1 MTLEELVQSVESRLL
16 GLGRLLWRPDPS
28 ALLQDALDHNEV
40 QSQTRRRELAAA
52 ETEQAG
58 LQQRIDDRR
67 AAADLLVAQ
76 IESAR
81 SAGQADRAWRLALD
95 LDRMRQELTD
105 DEKKLKPLEQVA
117 WSLDFAIRQLE
128 RERTRLEKRADA

>member
-1 MTLEELVQSVESRLL
+1 MTLEEIVHSVESRLL

-28 ALLQDALDHNEV
+28 VLLQDALERNEV
-40 QSQTRRRELAAA
+40 QAQGRRREMAAA
-52 ETEQAG
+52 EAQVDSLRG
-58 LQQRIDDRR
+58 RIDDRR

-95 LDRMRQELTD
+95 LDRLRQEIGD
-105 DEKKLKPLEQVA
+105 DEKHLKPLEQVT

-128 RERTRLEKRADA
+128 RERARLDKRGDA